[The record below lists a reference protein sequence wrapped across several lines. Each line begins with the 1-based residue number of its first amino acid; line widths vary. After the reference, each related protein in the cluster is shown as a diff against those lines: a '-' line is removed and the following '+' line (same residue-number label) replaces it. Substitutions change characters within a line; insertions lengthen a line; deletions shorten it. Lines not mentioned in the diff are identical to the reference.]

1 MLFQTLVA
9 RLLGNGDFNV
19 IVVHWG
25 AGAYTTYGQAV
36 ANTRLV
42 GLEIAFLVN
51 TVIVGIRKC
60 VSRGWFYFLFL
71 LEIDCVR
78 QNLA

>member
-1 MLFQTLVA
+1 VLFQTLVA
-9 RLLGNGDFNV
+9 RLLENGDFNV

-51 TVIVGIRKC
+51 TLIVCIRKC
-60 VSRGWFYFLFL
+60 ISTGWFLFPFFFT
-71 LEIDCVR
+71 
-78 QNLA
+78 